1 MNKNIFTTKS
11 KKDAG
16 NCEVE
21 IIAEISAENLEEY
34 KVKAL
39 KSLGEKISLP
49 GFRPGHIPE
58 KVIKEKVGEMAILEN
73 AVEIA
78 IDSSLIELIIENVP
92 NFLGRPDISITKIA
106 LGAPVE
112 IKIVVTT
119 SPEVKLPDYKKIAS
133 KENSKPAEKVVVE
146 EKEIE
151 ETIEQI
157 RKMFVV
163 PQKEG
168 EPKVEPVLPEINDE
182 FVKKLGAFK
191 DVADFKDKMKENIL
205 KEKERRAQ
213 DKRRM
218 LVLDGITEKSEIK
231 MPKILVESEL
241 DKMQAQFED
250 DIKKSGIK
258 TEDYLKHTKKT
269 WADLRKEWTPD
280 AEKRAKLQLI
290 LNKIANEEKI
300 EAPKEDV
307 EKESKH
313 MQEHYKDVPPERIK
327 AYVEMIL
334 VNEKVLKFLEEVK

>member
-1 MNKNIFTTKS
+1 MNKKIFTTKN
-11 KKDAG
+11 KKGLSD
-16 NCEVE
+16 CEIE
-21 IIAEISAENLEEY
+21 IIAEISVENLGEFKE
-34 KVKAL
+34 KAL
-39 KSLGEKISLP
+39 KNLGGQISLP
-49 GFRPGHIPE
+49 GFRQGHIPE
-58 KVIKEKVGEMAILEN
+58 KVIREKVGEMAILEN

-119 SPEVKLPDYKKIAS
+119 SPEVKLPDYKKIAE
-133 KENSKPAEKVVVE
+133 KENSKPTEKVVVE
-146 EKEIE
+146 EKEIA

-157 RKMFVV
+157 RKMFIV

-168 EPKVEPVLPEINDE
+168 EPKKEPVLPEINDE

-191 DVADFKDKMKENIL
+191 DITDFKDKMKENIL
-205 KEKERRAQ
+205 KEKERRSQ

-218 LVLDGITEKSEIK
+218 AILDGIVDKSEIK

-290 LNKIANEEKI
+290 LNKIAIEEKI
-300 EAPKEDV
+300 EAPKEEV

-334 VNEKVLKFLEEVK
+334 VNEKVLKFLEELK